1 MAQRV
6 WLRCKEVLDRALD
19 AAQVRVVL
27 DVGARDCAESA
38 DFARA
43 YPGATVFA
51 FECNAA
57 TLPQCRAVA
66 AAEPRIVLT
75 EKAVSDRAGRLSFY
89 PTNPDRTITS
99 FATGNPGASSLFEA
113 SGAYPEE
120 TYAQDRIE
128 VDAIR
133 LDQFCATHGLDAIDI
148 LWMDVQ
154 GAEELVLRGLG
165 ALLQRVKFIH
175 LEAEFFEIYRGQ
187 ALFPTIDALL
197 RGAGFRLAGFTS
209 YSQYAADAL
218 YAGPTTGFAVRAAR
232 RALPYL
238 GRNLAKYRRHRLKRA
253 LRRALG
259 LAEWPDAAPQAA
271 PNAASHAAPQAPSKG
286 RS

>member
-1 MAQRV
+1 MPQKV
-6 WLRCKEVLDRALD
+6 WLRCKEALDRAL
-19 AAQVRVVL
+19 AVQQVRVVF
-27 DVGARDCAESA
+27 DVGARDCKESA

-43 YPGATVFA
+43 YPAAMVYA
-51 FECNAA
+51 FECNPA

-75 EKAVSDRAGRLSFY
+75 EKAASGQNGRLMFY
-89 PTNPDRTITS
+89 PTNPQ
-99 FATGNPGASSLFEA
+99 ATQSGIAAGNPGASSLFEA

-120 TYAQDRIE
+120 RYVQDRVEVETMRLDSFCAERAITDIE
-128 VDAIR
+128 V
-133 LDQFCATHGLDAIDI
+133 

-165 ALLQRVKFIH
+165 ALLPRVKFIH

-187 ALFPTIDALL
+187 ALFPGIDALL
-197 RGAGFRLAGFTS
+197 RGAGFALAGFTS

-218 YAGPTTGFAVRAAR
+218 YAGPAAGFGVSEARA
-232 RALPYL
+232 ALPYL

-253 LRRALG
+253 LRRMLG
-259 LAEWPDAAPQAA
+259 MAEWPAAVHTAAQAGA
-271 PNAASHAAPQAPSKG
+271 WRG
-286 RS
+286 G